1 MQELIEKHG
10 SFGALSAEGVEAG
23 NKQVRLFRTLYSR
36 TSSVQL
42 SMEDIIELSWLV
54 SDKTLQRISKTSTRS
69 YVCGNCGEEGH
80 SRRTCLQKE

>member
-10 SFGALSAEGVEAG
+10 SVGILSAEGLEAG

-36 TSSVQL
+36 TSSAQL

-54 SDKTLQRISKTSTRS
+54 SS
-69 YVCGNCGEEGH
+69 
-80 SRRTCLQKE
+80 